1 MSILSE
7 SFVTIGQAE
16 QVVAGSILTGQIPQK
31 PNVAFAVYDYAEIGG
46 SISLNPYVLTLSK
59 PIPKDS
65 AITRVSIV
73 PNGIVGGMGYN
84 YSLGLNTA
92 NDVVN
97 AGTFGA
103 NAFLSKNIRAAAD
116 IYKLQFSIAG
126 APITA
131 GSATFQVVYL

>member
-7 SFVTIGQAE
+7 SVVSIGQAE
-16 QVVAGSILTGQIPQK
+16 QVIAGSILTGQIPQK
-31 PNVAFAVYDYAEIGG
+31 PNVASVVYSYNAIGG

-65 AITRVSIV
+65 AVVRVSIV
-73 PNGIVGGMGYN
+73 PTGVVGGVGYS
-84 YSLGLNTA
+84 YSLGLNTT

-97 AGTFGA
+97 AGTLAA
-103 NAFLSKNIRAAAD
+103 NSLLSTNIRAATD
-116 IYKLQFSIAG
+116 IYQVKFSIAG

-131 GSATFQVVYL
+131 GSVNFQFIYM